1 MKDIFNSLNKLLL
14 IYAKDQRYKYYF
26 FISLNLL
33 VTFLEIISLGLLF
46 PFLSLIIDPNFII
59 KFQGYNIYFLK
70 DLNFNQIL
78 ILLLILL
85 MGFFLLKNIIIGF
98 INLAQIKY
106 SVFLQNKIATTLLK
120 KYLFS
125 EYLFHKKNDSSKL
138 IRIINSD
145 SYIAITGFIIPS
157 FFLFTEIF
165 IFLGIIILLAFYE
178 IYGLLIA
185 FILSVVSFY
194 IYKKFSKALQQH
206 GILRQ
211 DNETLKIRYAKNIF
225 EGIKEILFYRKQYFF
240 YDLYKNVNLKVN
252 KSMSFLESVK
262 ILPRL
267 FLEVFGVIVF
277 CVVMIFLI
285 INEKDLSK
293 LLPLLGV
300 YLVAAFKI
308 LPSLNRIISSAQ
320 QMKFNKVYIESLIA
334 EHADE
339 KNDKYRISNEQ
350 KDIKNISF
358 EKQIE
363 LKNINFDYKTK
374 NRSNSVLKNINLSFD
389 KNSITAIIGRSGSG
403 KSTIVDILL
412 GLIKQDSG
420 QILVD
425 GKNIDTNILKL
436 KIGYVP
442 QINFLLND
450 TIKNN
455 IAIGVPEKNINLDK
469 IDKAIKLSNL
479 EKDFDKSKITID
491 TIVGEKALQISGG
504 QAQRIAIA
512 RSLYDDPEIII
523 FDEATSSLDTL
534 TEKEIF
540 ENMLILKKTKSILL
554 ITHSDKIL
562 KYCDKVI
569 SLDKNENMI

>member
-1 MKDIFNSLNKLLL
+1 M
-14 IYAKDQRYKYYF
+14 
-26 FISLNLL
+26 
-33 VTFLEIISLGLLF
+33 
-46 PFLSLIIDPNFII
+46 
-59 KFQGYNIYFLK
+59 
-70 DLNFNQIL
+70 
-78 ILLLILL
+78 
-85 MGFFLLKNIIIGF
+85 
-98 INLAQIKY
+98 
-106 SVFLQNKIATTLLK
+106 
-120 KYLFS
+120 
-125 EYLFHKKNDSSKL
+125 
-138 IRIINSD
+138 
-145 SYIAITGFIIPS
+145 
-157 FFLFTEIF
+157 
-165 IFLGIIILLAFYE
+165 
-178 IYGLLIA
+178 LIA